1 MKNTINISAAGED
14 LLSSVDDGT
23 NRLFINGS
31 EIPSASWTGSGTYS
45 TTVQGHA
52 ITVAQ
57 IADTGGNIAIRKTA
71 AYTYELYKIRTG
83 DVTITGDLTVDGSIS
98 EGGTPLSQKYAP
110 ISGTGRFVPLWTGSA
125 ATFGAGSTPLS
136 ESAAN
141 FDFLICRV
149 SYWGTGAGA
158 LVLMPTSG
166 TTNLIVADVNTNN
179 TFGKRSATV
188 SGASITWTNGRWA
201 SGASGD
207 NSSSACVP
215 HEIFGVK
222 L

>member
-1 MKNTINISAAGED
+1 MKNSIKISAAGED
-14 LLSSVDDGT
+14 LLSTVDDGT
-23 NRLFINGS
+23 NRLFINGT
-31 EIPSASWTGSGTYS
+31 EISSASWTGSGTY
-45 TTVQGHA
+45 TDTVAGHA
-52 ITVAQ
+52 ITITQVEDTSGNVAL
-57 IADTGGNIAIRKTA
+57 RKTA
-71 AYTYELYKIRTG
+71 AYTYELYKVTG
-83 DVTITGDLTVDGSIS
+83 SMTVSGDLTVTGSIS

-110 ISGTGRFVPLWTGSA
+110 ISGTSKLVSLWTGSA

-166 TTNLIVADVNTNN
+166 TTNLIVADENTNN

-188 SGASITWTNGRWA
+188 SGTSITWTNGRWV
-201 SGASGD
+201 SGTSGD

-215 HEIFGVK
+215 HEILGVK

>member
-1 MKNTINISAAGED
+1 MKNSLNISVAGED
-14 LLSSVDDGT
+14 LISTVDDST
-23 NRLFINGS
+23 NRLFINGT
-31 EIPSASWTGSGTYS
+31 EVPSTSWTGSGTYS
-45 TTVQGHA
+45 TTVNGHA
-52 ITVAQ
+52 ITISQVEAT
-57 IADTGGNIAIRKTA
+57 TGNVAIRRTA
-71 AYTYELYKIRTG
+71 AYTYELYKVRGGQMI
-83 DVTITGDLTVDGSIS
+83 DGDLAVTGSIS

-110 ISGTGRFVPLWTGSA
+110 ISGTSKLVSLWTGSA

-166 TTNLIVADVNTNN
+166 TTNLIVADENTNN

-201 SGASGD
+201 SGTSGD

-215 HEIFGVK
+215 HEILGVK